1 MAPLVRWWSGCVWRR
16 LPFCLTICAGPLL
29 GRETGRRALWD
40 RESWRIWSGIFAWPG
55 KKVCPFVRI
64 RAWLWCFCGWA
75 KEVHITGGSLR
86 GAVDE
91 GIRRGYVNGRLRC
104 SVVADPLRRENTG
117 DNTPAVLH
125 VEVVEGDEFTLTL
138 APKGFGSE
146 NMSAMRM
153 FTPAATRE
161 DMEDWIASC
170 VDTAGSNPCPPVIV
184 GVGIGG
190 TIEQCALEAKKALLM
205 PMDQPNPDP
214 YYADMEEKTLEKIN
228 ALGIGPQGMGG
239 RITALGVHI
248 RPTATHIAGLP
259 CVVNMSCHVTRTP
272 RGNSETEEI
281 NMLLERTTLLEV
293 DIPGL
298 IRLPGGGKPR
308 REWELS
314 QKNLLHNGKI
324 SAIILDS

>member
-1 MAPLVRWWSGCVWRR
+1 MREIGCGAISALVERLCVEAATI
-16 LPFCLTICAGPLL
+16 LPDDLCRSIAGA
-29 GRETGRRALWD
+29 RD
-40 RESWRIWSGIFAWPG
+40 REESAVGQGILEDLERNFRLAREKGVPICQDTG
-55 KKVCPFVRI
+55 MAVVFLR
-64 RAWLWCFCGWA
+64 LGQ
-75 KEVHITGGSLR
+75 EVHITGGSLR

-117 DNTPAVLH
+117 DNTPSVLH

-259 CVVNMSCHVTRTP
+259 CVVNMSCHVTRHAS
-272 RGNSETEEI
+272 G
-281 NMLLERTTLLEV
+281 
-293 DIPGL
+293 
-298 IRLPGGGKPR
+298 
-308 REWELS
+308 EL
-314 QKNLLHNGKI
+314 
-324 SAIILDS
+324 